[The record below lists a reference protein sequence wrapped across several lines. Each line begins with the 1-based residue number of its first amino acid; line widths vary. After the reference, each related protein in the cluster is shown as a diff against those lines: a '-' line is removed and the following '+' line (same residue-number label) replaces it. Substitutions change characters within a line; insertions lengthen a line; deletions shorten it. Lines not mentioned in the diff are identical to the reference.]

1 VALLSVSDLK
11 TSYIS
16 GSHVVHA
23 VDGVSLDIHAGET
36 VGLVGESGCGKST
49 LGKTI
54 LRLVAPQAGRIL
66 FDGVDLA
73 EISGRRLRAQRRRL
87 QMIFQDPFA
96 SLNPRHNIGDILAT
110 PLKVHGLGRRD
121 ERSRRVG
128 DMLERVGLP
137 PSAVCRYPHEFSGGQ
152 RQRLG
157 IARALI
163 LGPELLICDEP
174 VSALDLSIQ
183 AQILNLLAAMK
194 REFKLSLL
202 FISHD
207 LSVVR
212 YFADRVLVMYLG
224 RIVETGS
231 HRQIWQRPLHP
242 YTRALIDAVPDPAR
256 RRYAAPLAGDLPT
269 ASDLPRGCRF
279 QPRCPLATSLCAE
292 QDPPLREAGYG
303 RTVACHHAD
312 LQGMDASTSA
322 VPGHGTGDRQSWSL
336 S

>member
-1 VALLSVSDLK
+1 MALLSVSDLK
-11 TSYIS
+11 ASYTS
-16 GSHVVHA
+16 GGHVVHA
-23 VDGVSLDIHAGET
+23 VDGVSLEINPGET

-54 LRLVAPQAGRIL
+54 LRLVEPQEGQIL

-73 EISGRRLRAQRRRL
+73 DISGRQLRAQRRRL
-87 QMIFQDPFA
+87 QMVFQDPFA
-96 SLNPRHNIGDILAT
+96 SLNPRHTVGDILAT
-110 PLKVHGLGRRD
+110 PLKVHGLGRRN
-121 ERSRRVG
+121 ERSRRVE

-137 PSAVCRYPHEFSGGQ
+137 PSAVSRYPHEFSGGQ

-194 REFKLSLL
+194 RELKLSLL

-231 HRQIWQRPLHP
+231 HEQIWQRPLHP

-256 RRYAAPLAGDLPT
+256 RRYAAPLAGDPPN
-269 ASDLPRGCRF
+269 ASQLPRGCRF

-292 QDPPLREAGYG
+292 QYPRLREAGDG
-303 RTVACHHAD
+303 RSVACHHPD
-312 LQGMDASTSA
+312 WQGTVASASSMA
-322 VPGHGTGDRQSWSL
+322 GQRPSR
-336 S
+336 

>member
-1 VALLSVSDLK
+1 MTLLSVSDLK
-11 TSYIS
+11 ASYTS
-16 GSHVVHA
+16 GSHVIRA
-23 VDGVSLDIHAGET
+23 VDGVSLDINAGET

-54 LRLVAPQAGRIL
+54 LRLVEPQAGKIL

-73 EISGRRLRAQRRRL
+73 DISGRQLRAQRRRL
-87 QMIFQDPFA
+87 QMVFQDPFA
-96 SLNPRHNIGDILAT
+96 SLNPRHTIGDILAT
-110 PLKVHGLGRRD
+110 PLKVHGLGRRN
-121 ERSRRVG
+121 ERSRRVE

-137 PSAVCRYPHEFSGGQ
+137 PSAVSRYPHEFSGGQ

-231 HRQIWQRPLHP
+231 HEQIWRRPLHP

-256 RRYAAPLAGDLPT
+256 RRYAAPLAGDLPNG
-269 ASDLPRGCRF
+269 SELPLGCRF
-279 QPRCPLATSLCAE
+279 QPRCPLATSLCAR
-292 QDPPLREAGYG
+292 QYPPLREAGDG

-312 LQGMDASTSA
+312 LQGT
-322 VPGHGTGDRQSWSL
+322 VPLECRP
-336 S
+336 

>member
-1 VALLSVSDLK
+1 MALLSVSDLK
-11 TSYIS
+11 AFYTS
-16 GSHVVHA
+16 GSHVVRA
-23 VDGVSLDIHAGET
+23 VDGVSLDINAGET
-36 VGLVGESGCGKST
+36 VGLVGETGCGKST

-54 LRLVAPQAGRIL
+54 LRLVEPQAGQIL

-73 EISGRRLRAQRRRL
+73 DISSRQLRAQRRRL
-87 QMIFQDPFA
+87 QMVFQDPFA
-96 SLNPRHNIGDILAT
+96 SLNPRHSIGDILAT
-110 PLKVHGLGRRD
+110 PLKVHGLGRRN
-121 ERSRRVG
+121 ERSRRVD

-137 PSAVCRYPHEFSGGQ
+137 PSAVSRYPHEFSGGQ

-194 REFKLSLL
+194 HEFKLSLL

-231 HRQIWQRPLHP
+231 HEQIWQRPLHP

-256 RRYAAPLAGDLPT
+256 RRYAASLAGDLPN

-279 QPRCPLATSLCAE
+279 QPRCPLATGLCAE
-292 QDPPLREAGYG
+292 QDPPLRQAGDG

-312 LQGMDASTSA
+312 LQGTDAS
-322 VPGHGTGDRQSWSL
+322 
-336 S
+336 

>member
-1 VALLSVSDLK
+1 MALLSVSDLK
-11 TSYIS
+11 TCYLS
-16 GSHVVHA
+16 GANVVHA

-54 LRLVAPQAGRIL
+54 LRLVEPKSGQIV
-66 FDGVDLA
+66 FDGTDLGSL
-73 EISGRRLRAQRRRL
+73 SGSQLRAYRRRL
-87 QMIFQDPFA
+87 QMVFQDPFA
-96 SLNPRHNIGDILAT
+96 SLNPRQTIGDILMA
-110 PLKVHGLGRRD
+110 PLKVHGLGHRD
-121 ERSRRVG
+121 ERRRRVE
-128 DMLERVGLP
+128 DMLGRVGLP
-137 PSAVCRYPHEFSGGQ
+137 PSAVSRYPHEFSGGQ

-163 LGPELLICDEP
+163 LGPELVICDEP

-207 LSVVR
+207 LSVIR

-224 RIVETGS
+224 RIVETGT
-231 HRQIWQRPLHP
+231 HRQIWQHPLHP

-256 RRYAAPLAGDLPT
+256 RRYAAPLAGDLPN
-269 ASDLPRGCRF
+269 AEDVAGGCRF
-279 QPRCPLATSLCAE
+279 QPRCPLATSICK
-292 QDPPLREAGYG
+292 QRDPQLRQTGDG

-312 LQGMDASTSA
+312 LS
-322 VPGHGTGDRQSWSL
+322 
-336 S
+336 

>member
-1 VALLSVSDLK
+1 MALLSVSDLK
-11 TSYIS
+11 TSYLS
-16 GSHVVHA
+16 GANVVHA

-54 LRLVAPQAGRIL
+54 LRLVEPRSGQIV
-66 FDGVDLA
+66 FDGTDLGSL
-73 EISGRRLRAQRRRL
+73 SGSRLRAYRRRL
-87 QMIFQDPFA
+87 QMVFQDPFA
-96 SLNPRHNIGDILAT
+96 SLNPRQTIGDILIA
-110 PLKVHGLGRRD
+110 PLKVHGLGHRD
-121 ERSRRVG
+121 ERRRRVE
-128 DMLERVGLP
+128 DMLGRVGLP
-137 PSAVCRYPHEFSGGQ
+137 PSAVSRYPHEFSGGQ

-163 LGPELLICDEP
+163 LGPELVICDEP

-207 LSVVR
+207 LSVIR

-224 RIVETGS
+224 RIVETGT

-256 RRYAAPLAGDLPT
+256 RRYAAPLAGDLPNAEDVT
-269 ASDLPRGCRF
+269 GGCRF
-279 QPRCPLATSLCAE
+279 QPRCPLATSLCKQ
-292 QDPPLREAGYG
+292 QDPQLRQAGDG

-312 LQGMDASTSA
+312 LS
-322 VPGHGTGDRQSWSL
+322 
-336 S
+336 